1 MFALFFRQ
9 QSRASWNHF
18 AIKLCHKC
26 DGKGF
31 ARTTGTAKMS
41 KSWFKDSSV
50 EWDWLQLLQW
60 SDASS
65 QARHTAGENS
75 PYFTWHDQKIGFL
88 WKPEVF
94 PAIFVALFPAKC
106 IVSFQPLAP
115 PKTRKPIWAR
125 KLAQPKTRFCIQFNQ
140 FTPTL
145 KDALVTILCSEWIR
159 FIMVGSHL
167 YRAMSFHD
175 TEHLAKLHST
185 RVHSINELVNY
196 SRCKIGLLIF
206 H

>member
-1 MFALFFRQ
+1 MTEKDLPEQ
-9 QSRASWNHF
+9 PGQP
-18 AIKLCHKC
+18 
-26 DGKGF
+26 
-31 ARTTGTAKMS
+31 KMS

-50 EWDWLQLLQW
+50 EWDGLQLLQW

-75 PYFTWHDQKIGFL
+75 QYFTWQDQKIGPL

-94 PAIFVALFPAKC
+94 PAIFVALFSPSA
-106 IVSFQPLAP
+106 SSPFSHSPL
-115 PKTRKPIWAR
+115 RKPENPSEPENSPIR
-125 KLAQPKTRFCIQFNQ
+125 KAGSPSSWINSH
-140 FTPTL
+140 PPL

-175 TEHLAKLHST
+175 TKHLA
-185 RVHSINELVNY
+185 
-196 SRCKIGLLIF
+196 
-206 H
+206 